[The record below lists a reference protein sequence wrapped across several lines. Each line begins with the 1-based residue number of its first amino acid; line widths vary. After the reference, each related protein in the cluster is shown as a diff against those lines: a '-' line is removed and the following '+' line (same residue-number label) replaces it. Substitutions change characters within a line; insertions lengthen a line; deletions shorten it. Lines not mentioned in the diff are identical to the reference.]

1 MLRRKELQHVE
12 RFKYLGTTLT
22 ANCDCSTDIRIRT
35 ATAVKVMSDL
45 NNIWKNKNIKNE
57 TKMRLYR
64 SLILPIALYGCEA
77 WTLRS
82 AEEKQLLVFEMATLR
97 KILGVRIIDKM
108 RNDDIRKA
116 LNQTETIMQNVHD
129 RQHQWFGHVLR
140 MDKNRIANI
149 TLHGRVE
156 GTAKR
161 GHPRITWMASV
172 LARYD
177 VGPQALMRIVQDRD
191 RWNLALT
198 HARAHMKCNK
208 LHGDMAKKKKKV
220 NIYIHRCISIN

>member
-1 MLRRKELQHVE
+1 
-12 RFKYLGTTLT
+12 
-22 ANCDCSTDIRIRT
+22 
-35 ATAVKVMSDL
+35 
-45 NNIWKNKNIKNE
+45 
-57 TKMRLYR
+57 
-64 SLILPIALYGCEA
+64 
-77 WTLRS
+77 
-82 AEEKQLLVFEMATLR
+82 
-97 KILGVRIIDKM
+97 M

-116 LNQTETIMQNVHD
+116 LNQTETIMQKVHD
-129 RQHQWFGHVLR
+129 RQHQWFGHVIL

-161 GHPRITWMASV
+161 GRPRITWMSSV

-198 HARAHMKCNK
+198 HARAH
-208 LHGDMAKKKKKV
+208 V
-220 NIYIHRCISIN
+220 EVQ